1 MMTLVKCPVKCH
13 QGTCWLPAGHDTVG
27 GTGFRWC
34 VSPRSLYC
42 NVVTIFPFPLS
53 VRRVTKPFPHSDGVG
68 ENIFLPEVGRV
79 SAILGNSSVR
89 MILFLLSHLFL
100 YSVIYQHVLMEI
112 YFILRVPNQCLFC
125 CSDCSRSGLW
135 ERFQVGCCVFWTCQL
150 FFFFFSSSL
159 LFGVKRHSR
168 LILLFPY
175 VSTRIKSFL
184 HRVLLHFFG
193 EWLGLL
199 DATHVSLLLD
209 PLSGQNQEMYV
220 CVHTKPFM
228 HASICFL
235 MYKY

>member
-13 QGTCWLPAGHDTVG
+13 PGTCWLPAGHDTIG

-34 VSPRSLYC
+34 VSPRFLYC
-42 NVVTIFPFPLS
+42 NVTSFPFPLS

-112 YFILRVPNQCLFC
+112 YFILWVPNQCLFC

-135 ERFQVGCCVFWTCQL
+135 WERFQVGCCVFWTCQL
-150 FFFFFSSSL
+150 FF
-159 LFGVKRHSR
+159 
-168 LILLFPY
+168 
-175 VSTRIKSFL
+175 
-184 HRVLLHFFG
+184 
-193 EWLGLL
+193 
-199 DATHVSLLLD
+199 
-209 PLSGQNQEMYV
+209 
-220 CVHTKPFM
+220 
-228 HASICFL
+228 
-235 MYKY
+235 

>member
-13 QGTCWLPAGHDTVG
+13 PGTCWLPAGHDTIG

-42 NVVTIFPFPLS
+42 NVTSFPFPLS

-112 YFILRVPNQCLFC
+112 YFILWVPNQCLFC

-135 ERFQVGCCVFWTCQL
+135 WERFQVGCCVFWTCQL
-150 FFFFFSSSL
+150 FFLALPYFSALKGIPGLSCIFPMSVLESSHFSTESCFIFLEKGWVYLML
-159 LFGVKRHSR
+159 LMCH
-168 LILLFPY
+168 
-175 VSTRIKSFL
+175 
-184 HRVLLHFFG
+184 
-193 EWLGLL
+193 
-199 DATHVSLLLD
+199 
-209 PLSGQNQEMYV
+209 
-220 CVHTKPFM
+220 
-228 HASICFL
+228 CF
-235 MYKY
+235 